1 MEDLFKESALSSTI
15 KTRWLGRH
23 FYLFQTIDST
33 NTRLK
38 TMSTQEEPAGTMVL
52 AEHQSSGRGR
62 LGRQWHAPAGS
73 SLLFS
78 LLFRP
83 AWPAERVQWLMM
95 IASLTAIEAIKQET
109 GIALRIKWPN
119 DLVMGNR
126 PEWRKCGGILME
138 GDIEGSTVRSAIVG
152 VGINVNIPSA
162 QLAKTATQATS
173 LQAETGR
180 TVPRLPLL
188 VTYLQIMEQRYE
200 AISAGHSPIVEWRS
214 ALVNIGQT
222 VRAEISG
229 GGDSIEGIAVDTD
242 TMGRLLVRDS
252 SGKIHKITAADV
264 TVHS

>member
-1 MEDLFKESALSSTI
+1 
-15 KTRWLGRH
+15 
-23 FYLFQTIDST
+23 
-33 NTRLK
+33 
-38 TMSTQEEPAGTMVL
+38 MVL

-62 LGRQWHAPAGS
+62 QGRQWHAPAGS

-83 AWPAERVQWLMM
+83 NWPAERVQWLMM
-95 IASLTAIEAIKQET
+95 IASLTAIEAIKLET
-109 GIALRIKWPN
+109 GLDLRIKWPN

-126 PEWRKCGGILME
+126 PALRKCGGILME
-138 GDIEGSTVRSAIVG
+138 GDIQDSTVRSAVVG

-162 QLAKTATQATS
+162 QLAETAAQATS
-173 LQAETGR
+173 LQVEAGI

-188 VTYLQIMEQRYE
+188 ATYLQIMEQKHE
-200 AISAGHSPIVEWRS
+200 AISAGHSPIPEWRS

-229 GGDSIEGIAVDTD
+229 VRASIEGIAVDTD
-242 TMGRLLVRDS
+242 TMGRLIVRDS

-264 TVHS
+264 TVYS